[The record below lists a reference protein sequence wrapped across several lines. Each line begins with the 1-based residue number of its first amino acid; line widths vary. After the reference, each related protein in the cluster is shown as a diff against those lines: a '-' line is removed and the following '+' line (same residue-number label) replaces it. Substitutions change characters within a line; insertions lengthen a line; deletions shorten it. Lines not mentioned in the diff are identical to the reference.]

1 GPRVP
6 PVGRRRAALAR
17 APARGGDL
25 PAPPGKHL
33 VAARAPAGGAS
44 GAVRGPRALRDAARE
59 DAHPAGAAPARRRQP
74 RGPPRHRRLARGI
87 AMSGT
92 LAWALG
98 ALGLSLV
105 VVRRRSVAVGLVTVQ
120 ALILVVYAA
129 DRAATT
135 DDLVAACALG
145 VRALALGALFM
156 FLVAR
161 TREIRPVRARIAPL
175 VRAGLAVTFALTLTW
190 LIPTIGLG
198 SRDAERAV
206 LALVAFGIMTVATR
220 RATLF
225 QIIGI
230 VLVENALALSALEL
244 PGG

>member
-1 GPRVP
+1 MNG
-6 PVGRRRAALAR
+6 ALAWT
-17 APARGGDL
+17 
-25 PAPPGKHL
+25 L
-33 VAARAPAGGAS
+33 VAFGL
-44 GAVRGPRALRDAARE
+44 AV
-59 DAHPAGAAPARRRQP
+59 
-74 RGPPRHRRLARGI
+74 
-87 AMSGT
+87 
-92 LAWALG
+92 
-98 ALGLSLV
+98 V

-244 PGG
+244 PGGASLAIELGVALDLVFVALVAGVFHERIFAEFGAGDSAALRALRD